1 MGPTQMSP
9 PANIL
14 TATPQQ
20 THPRS
25 GVIFYYL
32 VFPEKRESLLV
43 FKGPAWHGTGSNL
56 NQTSIDEKFPVVYG
70 RRGSGVIQYFVENFS
85 IPNADTRMKREH
97 TLKCHEL
104 YCCCW
109 LVSIIF
115 SKLSQT
121 IESSAIIKSDKN
133 YKVWLKLLT
142 STSLTWFS

>member
-56 NQTSIDEKFPVVYG
+56 NQSLIEKFPVLICIIFLSLKIFYLQPQNNLISVFNYSNIG
-70 RRGSGVIQYFVENFS
+70 PPKNRLFPFGLSAFVLVLNLLWLLSRNVCTFS
-85 IPNADTRMKREH
+85 I
-97 TLKCHEL
+97 
-104 YCCCW
+104 
-109 LVSIIF
+109 V
-115 SKLSQT
+115 
-121 IESSAIIKSDKN
+121 
-133 YKVWLKLLT
+133 
-142 STSLTWFS
+142 

>member
-25 GVIFYYL
+25 GEIFYYL

-56 NQTSIDEKFPVVYG
+56 NQTLIEKFPVLICIIFLSCNWLIGTHLHLMSSHKIILYP
-70 RRGSGVIQYFVENFS
+70 FS
-85 IPNADTRMKREH
+85 IKA
-97 TLKCHEL
+97 TLGLQKIDYFHLVYLLLFWFLTCCGCCLEMFALFQLFKLDLSEL
-104 YCCCW
+104 A
-109 LVSIIF
+109 
-115 SKLSQT
+115 
-121 IESSAIIKSDKN
+121 EN
-133 YKVWLKLLT
+133 
-142 STSLTWFS
+142 